1 MEWCLLALTHRNV
14 FFVYIVDKPGKYNH
28 QVQYRSDTV
37 FVQNAAAEFAG
48 YHSWAYMH
56 TLLQQYNMQ
65 RNLPMTPLASCIELP
80 IMRLIFNQ
88 NEAVNT
94 QLYHVKAPLWT
105 IIILPPNEFAWHE
118 ISFYRASWGGANN
131 SLSTL
136 SLCLIPCLSMV
147 KHMRYYFIHRLAILL
162 QGGTQC
168 TPKLSNNSF
177 VFFPSQPNTLWHRSV
192 ARR

>member
-1 MEWCLLALTHRNV
+1 MYEIV

-48 YHSWAYMH
+48 YHTWAYMH

-118 ISFYRASWGGANN
+118 RRFFK
-131 SLSTL
+131 
-136 SLCLIPCLSMV
+136 SMSNTMFV
-147 KHMRYYFIHRLAILL
+147 DGQAYEILL
-162 QGGTQC
+162 YPQTC
-168 TPKLSNNSF
+168 HFAARWHTMYPKIIK
-177 VFFPSQPNTLWHRSV
+177 
-192 ARR
+192 